1 MVRGMESGVVETT
14 PLSGTPRPARRP
26 RAAWL
31 VAAAS
36 GAKDVV
42 VALVSNE
49 NGKREYP
56 KADVEVTDPMKMNAV
71 HLAALGGF
79 TETIKML
86 TGPGW
91 GSTPPC

>member
-1 MVRGMESGVVETT
+1 MELLKAGANVDARDDDGMT
-14 PLSGTPRPARRP
+14 
-26 RAAWL
+26 AWL

-36 GAKDVV
+36 GAKDVI

-49 NGKREYP
+49 NGKRDYP

-79 TETIKML
+79 TDTIKML

-91 GSTPPC
+91 GSTATC